1 MDPTPASPL
10 VRSFERHLRAANR
23 APTTVA
29 TYLHAVRQ
37 THGFLHA
44 RGITLEAASRAD
56 LEAFMADLLARR
68 APATAA
74 TYHKVL
80 KILYAW
86 LVEEGEVPADPTLRM
101 RPPIVPDKPVP
112 IVPDDGLKRL
122 FQACAG
128 NSYEAR
134 RDTALLMLLL
144 DTGARRDEMIGLT
157 PVLGVTPLDE
167 VEAVADHSSWG

>member
-1 MDPTPASPL
+1 
-10 VRSFERHLRAANR
+10 
-23 APTTVA
+23 
-29 TYLHAVRQ
+29 
-37 THGFLHA
+37 
-44 RGITLEAASRAD
+44 
-56 LEAFMADLLARR
+56 
-68 APATAA
+68 
-74 TYHKVL
+74 
-80 KILYAW
+80 
-86 LVEEGEVPADPTLRM
+86 M